1 MGEVFDA
8 FIKVIPNFYKMDDKM
23 AVSWDAKISSKMD
36 LNIASILVFS
46 CSILAVYHSGT
57 VGK

>member
-1 MGEVFDA
+1 MFDA

>member
-1 MGEVFDA
+1 M
-8 FIKVIPNFYKMDDKM
+8 MDDK
-23 AVSWDAKISSKMD
+23 VSLGAMISSKMD

-46 CSILAVYHSGT
+46 CFILAVYHSAI